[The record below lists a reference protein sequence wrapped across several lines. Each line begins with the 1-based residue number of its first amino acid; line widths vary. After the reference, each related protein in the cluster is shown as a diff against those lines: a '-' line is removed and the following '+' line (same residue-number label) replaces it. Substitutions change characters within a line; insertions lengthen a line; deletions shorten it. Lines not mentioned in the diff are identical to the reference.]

1 MVPHQVLANPMPAL
15 DGLTVPL
22 PLAEIIPQ
30 LPAAVFTEGL
40 REPVPEVE
48 LVGEPIPDPFQ
59 EKGAVTETPAPE
71 PELQPFTGEIAVNE
85 AALADD
91 TFSVFTERSPAPVV
105 EPVAPEPE
113 PEPAP
118 QVAEPVA
125 EAPAPVEPVAEE
137 VVPAEVVAPE
147 PVVVPEPE
155 VVQPVAMPE
164 PEVVEPVAEVTEP
177 AVAEL
182 VVETPTVDEKK
193 LLVDLNRCSVE
204 DLTTIDGIGRALAQR
219 IIDFRNSRG
228 KFNSVNELRQVP
240 GIGRK
245 TFRALAGVHPHA
257 LNRILGATDD
267 GELTLQ
273 EIVRLTGKLPGIDGC
288 MLATAD
294 GLFVT
299 GELPPHLDQST
310 ISVFAPQLFKKVG
323 RYARELKVGSI
334 RRFTI
339 FTDTQ
344 PISIFR
350 AGDVYL
356 IVIHDAF
363 RFSKA
368 LLRRC
373 ERISQE
379 IARLSSQR
387 VTV

>member
-1 MVPHQVLANPMPAL
+1 MN
-15 DGLTVPL
+15 T
-22 PLAEIIPQ
+22 I
-30 LPAAVFTEGL
+30 T
-40 REPVPEVE
+40 
-48 LVGEPIPDPFQ
+48 
-59 EKGAVTETPAPE
+59 
-71 PELQPFTGEIAVNE
+71 QPRNDNTAINSAISGSS
-85 AALADD
+85 
-91 TFSVFTERSPAPVV
+91 TC
-105 EPVAPEPE
+105 
-113 PEPAP
+113 
-118 QVAEPVA
+118 Q
-125 EAPAPVEPVAEE
+125 
-137 VVPAEVVAPE
+137 
-147 PVVVPEPE
+147 
-155 VVQPVAMPE
+155 
-164 PEVVEPVAEVTEP
+164 
-177 AVAEL
+177 
-182 VVETPTVDEKK
+182 
-193 LLVDLNRCSVE
+193 
-204 DLTTIDGIGRALAQR
+204 TIDGIGRALAQR

-228 KFNSVNELRQVP
+228 HFNSVDELRQVP

-245 TFRALAGVHPHA
+245 TFRALAGVQPRA
-257 LNRILGATDD
+257 LNRLLGAPHD

-273 EIVRLTGKLPGIDGC
+273 EIVRLTGKLPGIEGC
-288 MLATAD
+288 MLATSD
-294 GLFVT
+294 GLFLT